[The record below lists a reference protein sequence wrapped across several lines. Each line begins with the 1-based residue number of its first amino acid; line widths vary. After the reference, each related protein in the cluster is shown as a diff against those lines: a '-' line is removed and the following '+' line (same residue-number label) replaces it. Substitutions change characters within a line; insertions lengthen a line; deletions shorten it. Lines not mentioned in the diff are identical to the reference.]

1 MTHPAQHRWSIVV
14 AGFGLLLGALTVAGG
29 AEAAS
34 PSLSHPATAA
44 ANRPSSS
51 DLRIRPLPSPNEFAK
66 TVRNPYLPLIPGT
79 RWIYRGGSAG
89 EERIVVKVLHRTKQ
103 IEGITATVVRDTV
116 SANGELI
123 EDTFDWFA
131 QDCRGHVWY
140 LGEATKEY
148 KHGVVVSTEGSWET
162 GVDGA
167 RAGIAMLAHPKV
179 GVRYR
184 QEYLEGEAEDIGRVL
199 AGAMKV
205 AGPFGHFRHVVMTK
219 DTTSL
224 DRSIV
229 ELKFYAPGIGV
240 VREIDLNPEQGSAD
254 LIRMVKP

>member
-1 MTHPAQHRWSIVV
+1 
-14 AGFGLLLGALTVAGG
+14 
-29 AEAAS
+29 
-34 PSLSHPATAA
+34 
-44 ANRPSSS
+44 
-51 DLRIRPLPSPNEFAK
+51 
-66 TVRNPYLPLIPGT
+66 
-79 RWIYRGGSAG
+79 
-89 EERIVVKVLHRTKQ
+89 
-103 IEGITATVVRDTV
+103 
-116 SANGELI
+116 
-123 EDTFDWFA
+123 
-131 QDCRGHVWY
+131 
-140 LGEATKEY
+140 
-148 KHGVVVSTEGSWET
+148 
-162 GVDGA
+162 
-167 RAGIAMLAHPKV
+167 MLAHPNV